1 MRKLVVVLVCVFSL
15 LTVAQADN
23 DKPVQVNQLP
33 TQAQTFIKQYF
44 SSVSIALA
52 KEERDLFDKNYD
64 VIFTNGD
71 KIEFD
76 KNGLWKEVICTH
88 SDAVP
93 AGIIPASISRYV
105 ADKYVDMRIMRIE
118 QDKKDYEVKLSNG
131 LELKFDR
138 NFNLIDIDK

>member
-1 MRKLVVVLVCVFSL
+1 MRKLVVVLVCMFSL

-23 DKPVQVNQLP
+23 DKPVQINQLP

-44 SSVSIALA
+44 ASVSIALA
-52 KEERDLFDKNYD
+52 KEEKDLFDKNYD

-93 AGIIPASISRYV
+93 AGIIPVSISRYV
-105 ADKYVDMRIMRIE
+105 AEKYAGMKIVRIE

-138 NFNLIDIDK
+138 SFNLIDIDK

>member
-52 KEERDLFDKNYD
+52 KEEIGRAH
-64 VIFTNGD
+64 V
-71 KIEFD
+71 
-76 KNGLWKEVICTH
+76 
-88 SDAVP
+88 
-93 AGIIPASISRYV
+93 
-105 ADKYVDMRIMRIE
+105 
-118 QDKKDYEVKLSNG
+118 
-131 LELKFDR
+131 
-138 NFNLIDIDK
+138 